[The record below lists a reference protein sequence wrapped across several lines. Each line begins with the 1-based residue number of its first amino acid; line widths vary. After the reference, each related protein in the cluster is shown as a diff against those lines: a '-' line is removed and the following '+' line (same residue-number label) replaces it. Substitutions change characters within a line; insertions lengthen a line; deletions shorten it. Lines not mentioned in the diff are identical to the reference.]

1 MTISTFHHLLLLFLS
16 LYGLKLNFVLYSLA
30 LQAFLFLS
38 WVARQV
44 GWRPF
49 THNSWQL
56 IVVKSGTL
64 LLSVGIKLKNNGNKS
79 TERHTQIL
87 IKTQIRWWCYYVTPP
102 VTQVVGKLSGSDRG
116 DTHLVEVDRGERR
129 WFLPNYW
136 SDARTKVGL
145 TRRYKII
152 YATICN
158 IPASHK
164 HCISRPGKCKYGEA
178 GDHSWLFSENHT
190 RNIHETNKQMQK

>member
-16 LYGLKLNFVLYSLA
+16 LYGLKSNFVLYSLA

-56 IVVKSGTL
+56 IVGHYYYQWGSSWK
-64 LLSVGIKLKNNGNKS
+64 NKS

-87 IKTQIRWWCYYVTPP
+87 IKTQIRWWCYYVIPP
-102 VTQVVGKLSGSDRG
+102 VTQVVGIASGTDMG
-116 DTHLVEVDRGERR
+116 DTHLVEADRGERR

-158 IPASHK
+158 IPQPQTF
-164 HCISRPGKCKYGEA
+164 I
-178 GDHSWLFSENHT
+178 
-190 RNIHETNKQMQK
+190 

>member
-16 LYGLKLNFVLYSLA
+16 LYGLKSNFVLYSLA

-38 WVARQV
+38 WVAGRV

-56 IVVKSGTL
+56 IVGHYYYQWGSSWKTNPLKDTHKYWSKLRWDDDVTM
-64 LLSVGIKLKNNGNKS
+64 LS
-79 TERHTQIL
+79 
-87 IKTQIRWWCYYVTPP
+87 PP
-102 VTQVVGKLSGSDRG
+102 ITQVVGGASGTDMG
-116 DTHLVEVDRGERR
+116 DTHLVEGDRGERR

-145 TRRYKII
+145 TRPYKII

-158 IPASHK
+158 IPQPQTLHLSA
-164 HCISRPGKCKYGEA
+164 
-178 GDHSWLFSENHT
+178 W
-190 RNIHETNKQMQK
+190 QV